1 MIGEC
6 LPVNYLELGTTEMIT
21 LAIDYFVFFFNS
33 YLQYFAT
40 KSSPT
45 EHLLT
50 LWDARH
56 GSLVNM
62 INVLNQI
69 GRSDAACILLTQ
81 MKINH

>member
-1 MIGEC
+1 M
-6 LPVNYLELGTTEMIT
+6 TS
-21 LAIDYFVFFFNS
+21 FS

-56 GSLVNM
+56 ESLVHM

-69 GRSDAACILLTQ
+69 GRSDAACIIITQ
-81 MKINH
+81 MNLTH

>member
-1 MIGEC
+1 MEFY
-6 LPVNYLELGTTEMIT
+6 P
-21 LAIDYFVFFFNS
+21 YFNDLFFFR

-50 LWDARH
+50 LWEARQE
-56 GSLVNM
+56 SLVNM

-69 GRSDAACILLTQ
+69 GRSDAASIILQ
-81 MKINH
+81 H

>member
-1 MIGEC
+1 MFASH
-6 LPVNYLELGTTEMIT
+6 LLGIKFVTEI
-21 LAIDYFVFFFNS
+21 LLCIHFSVSSFS

-50 LWDARH
+50 LWETRQE
-56 GSLVNM
+56 SLVSM

-69 GRSDAACILLTQ
+69 GRSDAASILL
-81 MKINH
+81 NY